1 MKEKMTQGKIYCLIS
16 AVLIFG
22 SYIVQRALKLVLVQN
37 RSTVII
43 EAFVFSLLTAVV
55 YFLVSKSREPFY
67 GILMAI
73 FGIRMLPPEI
83 STLAEFSAEADLVY
97 FIVKKFAVVIFAI
110 TIIKLYEQQE
120 KPRQIKPIPIICA
133 IIVVP
138 FFNEIQSV
146 VFNYL
151 AGVSNGNLIY
161 AYFSSFIIYSVAMLS
176 LLFVA
181 TRCNSQ
187 GARLICDFQMLA
199 LLLNLGRRACA
210 VIINLA
216 SSNHVSKSYYCW
228 MLIYAFFFV
237 AFCYLRNRRKP
248 QQA

>member
-22 SYIVQRALKLVLVQN
+22 SYIVQRALKLVLVQD

-67 GILMAI
+67 GVLMAI

-110 TIIKLYEQQE
+110 TIIT
-120 KPRQIKPIPIICA
+120 
-133 IIVVP
+133 
-138 FFNEIQSV
+138 
-146 VFNYL
+146 
-151 AGVSNGNLIY
+151 VSYTHL
-161 AYFSSFIIYSVAMLS
+161 
-176 LLFVA
+176 
-181 TRCNSQ
+181 
-187 GARLICDFQMLA
+187 
-199 LLLNLGRRACA
+199 RA
-210 VIINLA
+210 
-216 SSNHVSKSYYCW
+216 HET
-228 MLIYAFFFV
+228 
-237 AFCYLRNRRKP
+237 
-248 QQA
+248 